1 MRPTETQHRAALAL
15 HADRTE
21 RYVGGKLTPDEWR
34 PIRLSYGLYYQL
46 DHTSHMQRIKI
57 AGGMLTAEQM
67 ELMAEVADRYG
78 RGIAHVT
85 TRQDIQIHWVPID
98 GIIDMYERLLAVG
111 ITTRGACADSVRNVT
126 ACPYAGTAPGEPFD
140 VSPYCLAIHDYFLFN
155 PLNLTLPRKFKIAI
169 EGCERD
175 CAQAPV
181 NDIGLYAKVRDGAP
195 GFSLHA
201 GGGLGAQPFLAQ
213 PIRDFVPADDLLV
226 WCEAIV
232 RIQHRFG
239 ERKNRTRARMKYLVR
254 KMGLEKFRAAIESE
268 VERVAAE
275 RGEEL
280 RAEVRESIAGFRVPP
295 PPDVRRAP
303 GAPLADF
310 AHWQRTNTR
319 AQKQP
324 GYHAAVVQVP
334 LGDVSSDQM
343 RALARLAREHGNGTI
358 RTTND
363 QNLVLPWIPEA
374 ALPALHAGLA
384 EIELANPDVSSIN
397 DVVSCPGMDYCSLAI
412 TRSMGM
418 AERIRAHLAAHPESR
433 NGFAERLGPF
443 TVKISGCPNS
453 CGQHH
458 VGDLGLTGI
467 LAKTPDGGERPF
479 YSILVG
485 GAVGEGR
492 ARIGKRL
499 GRFAEEDASAAIA
512 ALARF
517 YERERTAG
525 ESFPAFVDR
534 VGEKRLAAV
543 ADAAKA
549 AAPPA

>member
-1 MRPTETQHRAALAL
+1 MRPNEAQHRAALAL
-15 HADRTE
+15 HADRTR
-21 RYVGGKLTPDEWR
+21 RYVHGQLTPDEWR

-67 ELMAEVADRYG
+67 DLMAEVADRYG
-78 RGIAHVT
+78 RGIGHVT

-98 GIIDMYERLLAVG
+98 GIVDMYERLLAVG

-126 ACPYAGTAPGEPFD
+126 ACPYAGTAPDEPFD
-140 VSPYCLAIHDYFLFN
+140 VSPYCVAIHDYFLFN

-169 EGCERD
+169 EGCARD

-181 NDIGLYAKVRDGAP
+181 NDIGLYAKVRDGAR
-195 GFSLHA
+195 GFSVHA
-201 GGGLGAQPFLAQ
+201 GGGLGAQPFLAR

-232 RIQHRFG
+232 RIQHRYG
-239 ERKNRTRARMKYLVR
+239 ERKNRSRARMKYLV
-254 KMGLEKFRAAIESE
+254 KKLGLEKFRAAIESE
-268 VERVAAE
+268 VARVTAE
-275 RGEEL
+275 RGPEL
-280 RAEVRESIAGFRVPP
+280 RAQVQETVGAFRVPP
-295 PPDVRRAP
+295 PPDARRTP
-303 GAPLADF
+303 VAPLPEF
-310 AHWQRTNTR
+310 AHWKRTNTR

-324 GYHAAVVQVP
+324 GYHGAAVQVP
-334 LGDVSSDQM
+334 LGDVTSDQM

-363 QNLVLPWIPEA
+363 QNFVLPWIPDA
-374 ALPALHAGLA
+374 ALPALHAALT
-384 EIELANPDVSSIN
+384 EIELANPDVSSID

-418 AERIRAHLAAHPESR
+418 AERIRQHLAARPES
-433 NGFAERLGPF
+433 GTSFAERLGPF
-443 TVKISGCPNS
+443 MVKISGCPNS

-458 VGDLGLTGI
+458 VGDIGLTGI
-467 LAKTPDGGERPF
+467 LAKTGDGGERPF
-479 YSILVG
+479 YSILAG
-485 GAVGEGR
+485 GSVGEGK
-492 ARIGKRL
+492 ARIGKRI
-499 GRFAEEDASAAIA
+499 GRFAEEDAPAAVA
-512 ALARF
+512 ALARL

-534 VGEKRLAAV
+534 VGEQRLATV
-543 ADAAKA
+543 AAEAKG